1 MGHVRLGILPKSR
14 KWGEVVALLTDGH
27 ASFEQIAS
35 LSAEASEKALSSLTK
50 DPVFIE
56 AFWMLCKI
64 PQAARSDN
72 FREALGNLG
81 VHVSDQPTLPEIVN
95 AFSKAM
101 DNCMRGQANGRN
113 DFAEMARNAA
123 ISSLTRMV
131 QNQMPSLWQ
140 EHTPEDVR
148 HALGHFTSSEHF
160 GALAQEFYSDFTERH
175 LRYYLDRETPKHV
188 GADKYLPSLTALDSF
203 NNALHNHCQEG
214 SVIMR
219 VFARDWYGKQYQ
231 NGEDPHSR
239 DKVKGFTHIAMK
251 KVKAEMKQ
259 RRNANVEA

>member
-1 MGHVRLGILPKSR
+1 MGHVRLGKLPQTREWKA
-14 KWGEVVALLTDGH
+14 VVALLTDGH
-27 ASFEQIAS
+27 ASFEEIAA
-35 LSAEASEKALSSLTK
+35 LSAEASEKALGSLTK

-56 AFWMLCKI
+56 AFWMLCQL
-64 PQAARSDN
+64 PQAARASN
-72 FREALGNLG
+72 FREALSKLG
-81 VHVSDQPTLPEIVN
+81 VTVGDQPTLAEIVN
-95 AFSKAM
+95 GFSKAM
-101 DNCMRGQANGRN
+101 DNCMRRQANGRN

-140 EHTPEDVR
+140 NHTPDDVR
-148 HALGHFTSSEHF
+148 HALAHFTSSEHF
-160 GALAQEFYSDFTERH
+160 GALAQEFYSDFTVRH
-175 LRYYLDRETPKHV
+175 LRYYLDRETPKHI
-188 GADKYLPSLTALDSF
+188 GAGKYLPSLTALDSF

-239 DKVKGFTHIAMK
+239 DKVKGFTHIAVEK
-251 KVKAEMKQ
+251 IKAEMKQ